1 MIKGKTIL
9 AIVPARGGSKGIPL
23 KNLQKVKGKTLI
35 EYVANVI
42 KNIKEIDKSIVS
54 TDNKKISQIAKL
66 NGIEVP
72 FLRPKNLSGDTISDL
87 AVLKHAL
94 IKIEKIDKIK
104 YDIILMLQPTSPLRT
119 SNVVKECL
127 YKLVEENLDSVWTI
141 SESDSKFHPKKQL
154 KLDLNGS
161 INFYNKDGHKI
172 IARQQLD
179 TLYHRNGVAY
189 AVTRECL
196 INQNSILGKKNGSII
211 TKNKNV
217 SIDTIWDLKLVEFIL
232 ENKNHL

>member
-54 TDNKKISQIAKL
+54 TDNKKISQISKL
-66 NGIEVP
+66 NGIEAP

-94 IKIEKIDKIK
+94 IKIEKIYRIK

-127 YKLVEENLDSVWTI
+127 YKLHDIKGLSFKNDIRALSR
-141 SESDSKFHPKKQL
+141 
-154 KLDLNGS
+154 
-161 INFYNKDGHKI
+161 NKNEHYFEL
-172 IARQQLD
+172 Q
-179 TLYHRNGVAY
+179 T
-189 AVTRECL
+189 
-196 INQNSILGKKNGSII
+196 KNGIQKHLLI
-211 TKNKNV
+211 HEK
-217 SIDTIWDLKLVEFIL
+217 IDNEIL
-232 ENKNHL
+232 TYNIE

>member
-54 TDNKKISQIAKL
+54 TDNKKISQISKL

-94 IKIEKIDKIK
+94 IKIEKID
-104 YDIILMLQPTSPLRT
+104 
-119 SNVVKECL
+119 
-127 YKLVEENLDSVWTI
+127 
-141 SESDSKFHPKKQL
+141 
-154 KLDLNGS
+154 GS
-161 INFYNKDGHKI
+161 
-172 IARQQLD
+172 
-179 TLYHRNGVAY
+179 
-189 AVTRECL
+189 
-196 INQNSILGKKNGSII
+196 
-211 TKNKNV
+211 
-217 SIDTIWDLKLVEFIL
+217 
-232 ENKNHL
+232 